1 MQNESP
7 YPKNHPRKEF
17 TYTMKVHKTITYEY
31 KNAPIPG
38 GGYVTGLLYH
48 PKQPGILYARTD
60 IGGVYRYEYEKKC
73 WKSLIDSVSMEDISE
88 TFPIACALDEKN
100 RSACTS

>member
-17 TYTMKVHKTITYEY
+17 TYTMKAHKTITYEY
-31 KNAPIPG
+31 KNAPISG

-48 PKQPGILYARTD
+48 QKQPGILYARTD
-60 IGGVYRYEYEKKC
+60 IGGVYRYEYEK
-73 WKSLIDSVSMEDISE
+73 SVGKASS
-88 TFPIACALDEKN
+88 TV
-100 RSACTS
+100 